1 MLFNLL
7 ILLLISNAVTTRRDK
22 TILFS
27 RVVIT
32 SLLFSSILAFN
43 NLDVLAL
50 DNGIGLYGGLFNV
63 TSFTQTFNIFI
74 FLISSVILI
83 LTAFYPRKI
92 FINKLSSPYS
102 LLNKLIYNKNTIS
115 NKNGEQFRIIEYSLI
130 IIFVLTGAVFLM
142 SSADLISIFL
152 AIELQSYG
160 LYILSTLYKDS
171 EYYTASQLMSIKI
184 FNNKF
189 YGVGSNIV
197 RKHSCSWETKKYYA
211 TYTAKCPPIIHKVPI
226 FWNEQFKKDKTEI
239 TLFLPNTSYTVFT
252 IVRSEKDTKKVF
264 DIFKFKISLSRIC
277 KHISK
282 AIILI

>member
-1 MLFNLL
+1 
-7 ILLLISNAVTTRRDK
+7 
-22 TILFS
+22 
-27 RVVIT
+27 
-32 SLLFSSILAFN
+32 LAFN

-83 LTAFYPRKI
+83 LTVSNPRKI

-115 NKNGEQFRIIEYSLI
+115 VFNTKGPKNKEQFRIIEYSLI

-197 RKHSCSWETKKYYA
+197 RKHSCS
-211 TYTAKCPPIIHKVPI
+211 
-226 FWNEQFKKDKTEI
+226 
-239 TLFLPNTSYTVFT
+239 
-252 IVRSEKDTKKVF
+252 
-264 DIFKFKISLSRIC
+264 
-277 KHISK
+277 
-282 AIILI
+282 